1 MSLKQNLLIVRL
13 SDKILIIFFIFSTLA
28 LFLVATILG
37 GSWEQ
42 LFVLITLVYAGTF
55 AFTYLL
61 SSNFSHS
68 LTDLAL
74 KVEEMGA
81 GNLTK
86 RLVTTRRDEVG
97 QLINSLNELMSR
109 LQTGVAI
116 DVTKQ
121 KEISRAKTD
130 FVSLAAHQLRTPL
143 SIVKWYSDYLLSGDA
158 GKFNTEQEKFLK
170 EIFHSNQRLIDL
182 VNSLLDAS
190 RIDMG
195 TFIIE
200 PRPTDIIERAET
212 ALTKF
217 YPEIDKKKIKFEKQY
232 DEFGSLSLDP
242 RLIQIVF
249 ENIISNAV
257 EYTPREGKIRLVVKK
272 AEKNIFIKISDTGFG
287 IPREEQPKIFTKL
300 FRGDM
305 AKKIQ
310 ADGSGLGLYV
320 VKAIVEKSGGK
331 IWFESPSLD
340 LLLEEDQEI
349 SDFTLDKKNMGTTF
363 FITIPLKGMKPKVG
377 TKKLEN
383 LK

>member
-1 MSLKQNLLIVRL
+1 MSFKNKFFVIRL
-13 SDKILIIFFIFSTLA
+13 SDKILLIFFIFSTIA

-42 LFVLITLVYAGTF
+42 IFVLITLVYGATF
-55 AFTYLL
+55 IFTYIV
-61 SSNFSHS
+61 SKNFSKS

-74 KVEEMGA
+74 KVQEMGA
-81 GNLTK
+81 GNLSK
-86 RLVTTRRDEVG
+86 RLVTTRKDEVG
-97 QLINSLNELMSR
+97 QLTNSLNELMSR

-116 DVTKQ
+116 NVSKQ

-130 FVSLAAHQLRTPL
+130 FVALAAHQLRTPL
-143 SIVKWYSDYLLSGDA
+143 SIIKWYSDYLLSGDA
-158 GKFNTEQEKFLK
+158 GKFNAEQDKYIK

-200 PRPTDIIERAET
+200 PKPTDIIERAET

-217 YPEIDKKKIKFEKQY
+217 YPQITKKKIKFEKQY
-232 DEFGSLSLDP
+232 DDFGLINLDP

-257 EYTPREGKIRLVVKK
+257 EYTPEEGKIRLIVKK
-272 AEKNIFIKISDTGFG
+272 TDKNIFIKISDTGYG
-287 IPREEQPKIFTKL
+287 IPREEQPKIFTEL
-300 FRGDM
+300 FRGDL
-305 AKKIQ
+305 ARKIQ
-310 ADGSGLGLYV
+310 ADGSGLGLYI
-320 VKAIVEKSGGK
+320 VKAVVDKSGGK

-349 SDFTLDKKNMGTTF
+349 SEFTLDKQNMGTTF
-363 FITIPLKGMKPKVG
+363 FITIPLKGMKPKTG